1 MTPGGKA
8 LVGLSFTAGFA
19 LCLLLFAFDVLQP
32 PPANARAERQLEF
45 DAYRACLAS
54 AGRSGC
60 KMTPQDFVRYYEL
73 KHALE
78 GAGDLP

>member
-1 MTPGGKA
+1 MTRKLFPA
-8 LVGLSFTAGFA
+8 PNALVFLVGLIVGGF
-19 LCLLLFAFDVLQP
+19 LVDEMHRP
-32 PPANARAERQLEF
+32 DPAAQQLEF